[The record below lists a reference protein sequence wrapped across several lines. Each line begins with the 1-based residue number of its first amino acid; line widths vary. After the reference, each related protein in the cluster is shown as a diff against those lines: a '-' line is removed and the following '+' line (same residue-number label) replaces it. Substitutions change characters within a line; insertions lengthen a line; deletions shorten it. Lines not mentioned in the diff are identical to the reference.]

1 LKQEYP
7 NLTFITEKGASVAL
21 QTMTG
26 IGLGKAILQ
35 ELGMDVVNLAI
46 GDAVGK
52 QLEKAIDFGAGKL
65 KERYPHLSEQ
75 QSKALVGI

>member
-1 LKQEYP
+1 
-7 NLTFITEKGASVAL
+7 
-21 QTMTG
+21 
-26 IGLGKAILQ
+26 
-35 ELGMDVVNLAI
+35 MDVVNLAI